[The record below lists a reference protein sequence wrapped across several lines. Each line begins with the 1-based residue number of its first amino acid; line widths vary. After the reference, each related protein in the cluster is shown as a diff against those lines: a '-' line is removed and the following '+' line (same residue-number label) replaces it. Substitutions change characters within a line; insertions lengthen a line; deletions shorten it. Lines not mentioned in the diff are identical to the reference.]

1 MPLPFLAWAVVA
13 TIAAVGGTKTVKAIK
28 DNKDASYYAGRA
40 NDIISAASEKA
51 DEYRKRAHESIESLG
66 QVKLETFNR
75 TIGSFLKTFGK
86 IKNVNFSDVDTIPEF
101 KNLNLDS
108 ANIVELSKMTAMAA
122 DALKG
127 TASGVLS
134 GAAAAYGAYGAVGW
148 LASAGTGT
156 AISGL
161 SGAAA
166 TNATLAWLGGGTI
179 AAGGGG
185 IAAGTM
191 VLGGIVAAPALL
203 ILGCVM
209 GAKASKNLEE
219 AKSNFAK
226 ANDYAEQMELLCST
240 CNKISEHADFMR
252 NAITVTAKVCDRGV
266 VNLEKTIDEYGTEW
280 NAFPYDAKNKVAA
293 LGATVKLLK
302 TLLDMKILTESG
314 KPSDESDPECIKQK
328 YPDLVAIS

>member
-1 MPLPFLAWAVVA
+1 MPLPFLVWGV
-13 TIAAVGGTKTVKAIK
+13 IAAGGAIAGAKTIKAVK
-28 DNKDASYYAGRA
+28 DNSRASYYSERA
-40 NDIISAASEKA
+40 SEIISSASEKA
-51 DEYRKRAHESIESLG
+51 DECRKSANESIESLG
-66 QVKLETFNR
+66 RVKLETVDR

-86 IKNVNFSDVDTIPEF
+86 IKNVNFSEVDTVSEF

-108 ANIVELSKMTAMAA
+108 ANIAELSKMTVIAS
-122 DALKG
+122 DVLKG
-127 TASGVLS
+127 TVSGGLA

-148 LASAGTGT
+148 FASAGTGT

-166 TNATLAWLGGGTI
+166 TNATLAWLGGGTL

-191 VLGGIVAAPALL
+191 VLGGIVAVPALL

-226 ANDYAEQMELLCST
+226 ANDYAEQMKLLCST

-252 NAITVTAKVCDRGV
+252 NAITVMAKVCDRGV

-280 NAFPYDAKNKVAA
+280 NSFPSDAKNKVAA
-293 LGATVKLLK
+293 LGAAVKLLK
-302 TLLDMKILTESG
+302 TLLDKKILTESG
-314 KPSDESDPECIKQK
+314 KPSDESDPERIKQE
-328 YPDLVAIS
+328 YPDLIAIS